1 MRAQSS
7 QWDAALSNTQ
17 WYVPAENM
25 LAYLAAGTDLSQT
38 VAVPDQTIW
47 SLGEVVNGQ
56 FTGTAEAEFK
66 LGSATF
72 TSTNTMNG
80 IVTDSGQV
88 RILFTDSGSPTTVG
102 IGQLRDIA
110 GTTYFEMQMIS
121 GGSAYVTHWAYM
133 APYDGNPVNLPPL
146 EVPSTEL
153 RSPEWSWMAGTEWA
167 MQNDELF
174 GVGEY
179 GSFSVTEYHD
189 GYFWGTGSGPA
200 GSEAASFSF
209 LGSATPEGNIL
220 FNLLSGDTLTSLT
233 GMISGDASTGA
244 MLLRSYSANGTLG
257 SPGEAIGLCAGAHRG
272 RPAGGSLG
280 PAARR
285 GVGRVFPDASVARR
299 GRIGMSLKRKIIVA
313 VSCGVLAVA
322 GVVIF
327 GAPFFRDIP
336 PDEELA
342 AFFESH
348 REGFASLKDMLSSEP
363 GGIVGVTR
371 GEVMLGD
378 PWKRVTPEAAGMS
391 QSRFETYQTL
401 MKKNEVHQIWR
412 HDGEIAIAAGFRGWG
427 FASKGPRLAYVYRGS
442 TPSSMVS
449 ALPAR
454 RGTDSETRTVCMAL
468 SAGWYVRLT
477 W

>member
-1 MRAQSS
+1 MRYLRSPLRTLKVARRVAPGRTRWMAVALAAGLAVLADARAQSS

-25 LAYLAAGTDLSQT
+25 LAYLASSTDLSQT

-56 FTGTAEAEFK
+56 FTGTSEAEFK

-72 TSTNTMNG
+72 TSSNTMNG

-220 FNLLSGDTLTSLT
+220 FNLLSGETLTSLT

-257 SPGEAIGLCAGAHRG
+257 SPGEA
-272 RPAGGSLG
+272 
-280 PAARR
+280 
-285 GVGRVFPDASVARR
+285 
-299 GRIGMSLKRKIIVA
+299 M
-313 VSCGVLAVA
+313 
-322 GVVIF
+322 VV
-327 GAPFFRDIP
+327 PEP
-336 PDEELA
+336 S
-342 AFFESH
+342 AF
-348 REGFASLKDMLSSEP
+348 ALL
-363 GGIVGVTR
+363 
-371 GEVMLGD
+371 L
-378 PWKRVTPEAAGMS
+378 
-391 QSRFETYQTL
+391 
-401 MKKNEVHQIWR
+401 
-412 HDGEIAIAAGFRGWG
+412 IAAGL
-427 FASKGPRLAYVYRGS
+427 LAMYS
-442 TPSSMVS
+442 
-449 ALPAR
+449 AR
-454 RGTDSETRTVCMAL
+454 RRTV
-468 SAGWYVRLT
+468 
-477 W
+477 